1 MITRGKAT
9 IAKMLVRPKVGI
21 GMSQKVGIGGMSVLP
36 KKLPSRL
43 PKTTQRKDMGKNGE
57 KRSDKSKHIIVALI
71 KRFPKIRQTE
81 MAKATGLTVKG
92 VEKVLAQLK
101 AANVIVR
108 VGGKRFGQWQV
119 CKQEPNA

>member
-1 MITRGKAT
+1 
-9 IAKMLVRPKVGI
+9 
-21 GMSQKVGIGGMSVLP
+21 
-36 KKLPSRL
+36 
-43 PKTTQRKDMGKNGE
+43 
-57 KRSDKSKHIIVALI
+57 
-71 KRFPKIRQTE
+71 